1 MLRPSPNY
9 GTLWLHNDDDDELR
23 QENAVWLCHTAAW
36 PWRGHN
42 CYDNASP
49 RQADVKSILFLILHV
64 CQRVTVFI
72 KRKRFYTGE
81 ILVVG
86 CWQYISLHAH
96 VIVISSVAIWGC
108 GAPRLKPIYS

>member
-42 CYDNASP
+42 CYDKASP

-64 CQRVTVFI
+64 CQSVTVFI

-81 ILVVG
+81 ILAPDAITG
-86 CWQYISLHAH
+86 DGTCEYKYCYIRRKRLLF
-96 VIVISSVAIWGC
+96 VISETYNI
-108 GAPRLKPIYS
+108 L